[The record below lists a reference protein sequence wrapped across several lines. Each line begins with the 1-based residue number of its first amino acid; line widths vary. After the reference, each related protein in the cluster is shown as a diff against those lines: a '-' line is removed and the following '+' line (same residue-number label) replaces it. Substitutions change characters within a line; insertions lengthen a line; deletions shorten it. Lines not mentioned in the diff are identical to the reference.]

1 MKLTPR
7 FFTFLLLLLWQLPLL
22 AAASYAPHA
31 QAKSQ
36 GPVAGVPTL
45 AARML
50 NPTFSLAP
58 NPAHGIVTL
67 SMSQFAVGTEYRLRL
82 SNIIGREVRTVALRP
97 EAADRGMALNL
108 ADLPSGMYFYSLLQN
123 DKVVSTKRLVL
134 QN

>member
-1 MKLTPR
+1 MKFTPR
-7 FFTFLLLLLWQLPLL
+7 FFTFLLLLLWQLPQL
-22 AAASYAPHA
+22 AAASYAPPSAA
-31 QAKSQ
+31 QGRA
-36 GPVAGVPTL
+36 PVAGVPTL

-50 NPTFSLAP
+50 SPTFSLAP

-67 SMSQFAVGTEYRLRL
+67 SMSQYAAGTEYRLRL

-97 EAADRGMALNL
+97 EAADRGMSLNL